1 MYGATKNLITMK
13 KFTDILVLLIVVLLV
28 STVII
33 GAYLVLRILGF
44 SVVLSAFIAVIY
56 GYTITWAIK
65 Y

>member
-1 MYGATKNLITMK
+1 MK
-13 KFTDILVLLIVVLLV
+13 KFMDILVLLIVVLLI
-28 STVII
+28 STVTI
-33 GAYLVLRILGF
+33 GAYLILRILGF